1 VKVCG
6 RKAVFLDRDGT
17 IIEDRGHLSN
27 PDDVIFYPYTLKA
40 LKILQKD
47 FLLFIVSNQSGIAKK
62 LITKEDV
69 DKVNARV
76 IDILRKNGIE
86 ITQIY
91 YCPHNREDN
100 CECIKPKPY
109 FLRKAVEKYG
119 IDLSKSY
126 VIGDHP
132 HDVEFA
138 ENAGAKGI
146 YVLTGHGAKHTNE
159 LKPGWIVA
167 KNLLEASEMIS
178 RYGLQPVPVLGC
190 NKAKNGTA

>member
-1 VKVCG
+1 MEVYG

-17 IIEDRGHLSN
+17 VIEDRGHLKN
-27 PDDVIFYPYTLKA
+27 PVDAVFYPFTFEA
-40 LKILQKD
+40 LRMLQKE

-69 DKVNARV
+69 DKVNRRV
-76 IDILRKNGIE
+76 LEILVENGIR
-86 ITQIY
+86 ITEVY

-109 FLRKAVEKYG
+109 FLNQAVEKHG
-119 IDLSKSY
+119 IDLSRSY

-146 YVLTGHGAKHTNE
+146 YVLTGHGEKHTGE
-159 LKPGWIVA
+159 LKPGWPVV
-167 KNLLEASEMIS
+167 KNLLEAARLI
-178 RYGLQPVPVLGC
+178 L
-190 NKAKNGTA
+190 K